1 MRLDKLLANMGYGS
15 RKDVKGLI
23 KSKKVLVNDV
33 IVKDSGLKVDPL
45 KDIVHVNGDIV
56 SYQKYIYIMLHKP
69 KGVVSATTDRI
80 DKTVID
86 LLTEK
91 ERIFHPFPVGRLD
104 KDTEGLLLLTNDGDL
119 AHQLTSPKKDVNKLY
134 FAKIDGK
141 VSEED
146 VNRFNEGVILED
158 GYKTKPAQLII
169 LKAGDISEV
178 EITITEGKYHQIK
191 RMFQAVGKE
200 VMYLKRLQM
209 GELQLDESLRLG
221 EFRELFEDEIEYCK
235 SLTR

>member
-69 KGVVSATTDRI
+69 KCVVSATTYRI

>member
-1 MRLDKLLANMGYGS
+1 MGYGS